1 MTSALIALFCIG
13 LSVGLRT
20 PVQAGTLHKP
30 TIWAEPG
37 SVIPRGKPVTIW
49 CQGTLEAR
57 EYLLYREGV
66 SVLWDRQQ
74 PLELKEK
81 VRLSIPYMAEQYA
94 GRYVCYYISPTGW
107 SEHSDNLEL
116 VVTGIYS
123 KPTLSALPSP
133 VVTSGAKVALQCGS
147 WLGFDRF
154 ILTKEGEYKP
164 SWTLDSQP
172 KPNGQSHALFPVGFV
187 TPSHRWTFRCY
198 GCDRNKPQVCSR
210 PSDPLEFLVPG
221 VSGKPSL
228 LSQQGPIVTSGQNL
242 TLQCLSDVSYDRFA
256 LSKEGG
262 HDLPQRLSQ
271 QSQNG
276 RSQAGFPLGPVS
288 WSHGGQ
294 YRCYGGHKLSS
305 KWSAASDPLDI
316 LVAGVLLDKPS
327 LSMQPGPTVASG
339 ENVTLLCQTRS
350 PRDTFLLSKEG
361 AMDPP
366 LRLRSK
372 YQAQQ
377 YQALFSM
384 SPVTSAHGGT
394 YRCYSSYSTAGHLLS
409 HPSDPLE
416 LVVSGPSGD
425 QNPPVT
431 GLNLTSDLKWY
442 LKAVIGISV
451 AFILLLL
458 SLLLFLLLQRQRQGK
473 LRTSAQRQAD
483 LQLPSGA
490 ADPDPK
496 DRGLQISS
504 SPAADAQEETLCERK
519 RRDLPGDAAVKDT
532 QPEEGVELHHQQ
544 DPKDEDAQGVM
555 DVQVSHSRSRWGVAI
570 SPFPLSGKS
579 LDMKDRQDEED
590 RQRDRQAAASEAPQD
605 VTYVQLN
612 HLTLR
617 QEMTP
622 LSSQSEKAPA
632 EPSLYAALAI
642 H

>member
-532 QPEEGVELHHQQ
+532 QPEEGVELHHQ

>member
-154 ILTKEGEYKP
+154 ILTKEGEQKP

-221 VSGKPSL
+221 
-228 LSQQGPIVTSGQNL
+228 
-242 TLQCLSDVSYDRFA
+242 
-256 LSKEGG
+256 E
-262 HDLPQRLSQ
+262 
-271 QSQNG
+271 
-276 RSQAGFPLGPVS
+276 
-288 WSHGGQ
+288 
-294 YRCYGGHKLSS
+294 
-305 KWSAASDPLDI
+305 
-316 LVAGVLLDKPS
+316 LLDKPS

-339 ENVTLLCQTRS
+339 ENVTLLCQTWS

-377 YQALFSM
+377 YQARFSM
-384 SPVTSAHGGT
+384 SPVTSAHRGT

-504 SPAADAQEETLCERK
+504 SPAADAQEEALCERK
-519 RRDLPGDAAVKDT
+519 RRDLPGDSAVKDT

-579 LDMKDRQDEED
+579 LDMKDRHDEDD

>member
-154 ILTKEGEYKP
+154 ILTKEGEHKP

-221 VSGKPSL
+221 
-228 LSQQGPIVTSGQNL
+228 
-242 TLQCLSDVSYDRFA
+242 
-256 LSKEGG
+256 E
-262 HDLPQRLSQ
+262 
-271 QSQNG
+271 
-276 RSQAGFPLGPVS
+276 
-288 WSHGGQ
+288 
-294 YRCYGGHKLSS
+294 
-305 KWSAASDPLDI
+305 
-316 LVAGVLLDKPS
+316 LLDKPS

-339 ENVTLLCQTRS
+339 ENVTLLCQTWS

-377 YQALFSM
+377 YQARFSM

-431 GLNLTSDLKWY
+431 GLNLTS
-442 LKAVIGISV
+442 
-451 AFILLLL
+451 
-458 SLLLFLLLQRQRQGK
+458 
-473 LRTSAQRQAD
+473 AQRQAD

-504 SPAADAQEETLCERK
+504 SPAADAQEEALY
-519 RRDLPGDAAVKDT
+519 AAVKDT

-579 LDMKDRQDEED
+579 LDMKDRQDEDD

>member
-154 ILTKEGEYKP
+154 ILTKEGEHKP

-262 HDLPQRLSQ
+262 HDLPQHLSQ

-316 LVAGVLLDKPS
+316 LVAGELLDKPS

-339 ENVTLLCQTRS
+339 ENVTLLCQTWS

-377 YQALFSM
+377 YQARFSM

-416 LVVSGPSGD
+416 LVVS
-425 QNPPVT
+425 
-431 GLNLTSDLKWY
+431 
-442 LKAVIGISV
+442 
-451 AFILLLL
+451 
-458 SLLLFLLLQRQRQGK
+458 
-473 LRTSAQRQAD
+473 
-483 LQLPSGA
+483 
-490 ADPDPK
+490 
-496 DRGLQISS
+496 
-504 SPAADAQEETLCERK
+504 
-519 RRDLPGDAAVKDT
+519 DAAVKDT

-579 LDMKDRQDEED
+579 LDMKDRQDEDD